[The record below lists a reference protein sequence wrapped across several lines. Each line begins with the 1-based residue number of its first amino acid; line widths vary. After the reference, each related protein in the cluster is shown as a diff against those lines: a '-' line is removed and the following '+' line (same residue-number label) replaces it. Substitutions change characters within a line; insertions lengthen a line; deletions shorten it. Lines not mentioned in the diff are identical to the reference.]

1 MMTRRSFGFTL
12 AAASVPAA
20 PGRVRIGCQM
30 NAFKDPANTAEL
42 ERLIG
47 RIKAAG
53 YAGFETNVRNVRWDL
68 EECRAAIRRGGITY
82 IGPHTNMNL
91 GVAGLREAADRTAA
105 LGGERVVVSGGA
117 GPPGEARWR
126 AKAALLNEVGEH
138 CRARGVV
145 LIYHNHRWE
154 FESDAAE
161 MESLIRDT
169 KPGLVSFLMD
179 AGHAH
184 LAGVEP
190 SQFLRKHPS
199 RIDSIHLRSV
209 DAAGKRLP
217 LGQGA
222 PDLKLLAAE
231 IRRLKWTGW
240 LINEPELRTADTAAA
255 EARIKADRSHIRK
268 VFST

>member
-1 MMTRRSFGFTL
+1 MTRRSFGLTL

-20 PGRVRIGCQM
+20 SGRLRIGCQM
-30 NAFKDPANTAEL
+30 NAFKDPASAAEL
-42 ERLIG
+42 ERLIE
-47 RIKAAG
+47 RIRAAG
-53 YAGFETNVRNVRWDL
+53 YSGFETNVRNLRWDL
-68 EECRAAIRRGGITY
+68 EECRTAIRRGGITY

-91 GVAGLREAADRTAA
+91 GVAGLREAAGRTAA
-105 LGGERVVVSGGA
+105 LGGERVVVSGSGGTKGA
-117 GPPGEARWR
+117 AGWK

-138 CRARGVV
+138 CRARGLV
-145 LIYHNHRWE
+145 LIYHNHKWE
-154 FESDAAE
+154 FESNAAE

-179 AGHAH
+179 AGHAY

-190 SQFLRKHPS
+190 SQFLGRHPS

-209 DAAGKRLP
+209 DGAGKRLP

-222 PDLKLLAAE
+222 PDLKLLAAA
-231 IRRLKWTGW
+231 IRRLQWSGW

-255 EARIKADRSHIRK
+255 EAQIHAERRYLRK